1 MKGEDMYILCEPTVT
16 YNYGQSKIPQY
27 HDKTF
32 KELFS
37 NKKEAVK
44 FINKYLLKGTGNKLE
59 ENQIEK
65 QNTEFITK
73 QKEQLETDIL
83 YKIKHTNIF
92 ILIEQQSKVD
102 YFMAKRILYYYI
114 EIMHEIEKETKDKIV
129 PIIYPIVLYTG
140 KTKWTA
146 KIKFEELQEGILGIE
161 KSLNLSYHLVDI
173 NNYTKEELRK
183 ERSSIAKAML
193 MEKIKNREELIEELE
208 KVVKEKLTLEEQK
221 FMLSILDDIAT
232 EEIGEEKAKE
242 LREKIK
248 GKAVDT
254 MVMENLRDIFR
265 MNYNEG
271 VEFGRKD
278 GIEKRNKRAEY
289 RLEFKQELKQRHIIL
304 LFKC

>member
-1 MKGEDMYILCEPTVT
+1 
-16 YNYGQSKIPQY
+16 
-27 HDKTF
+27 
-32 KELFS
+32 
-37 NKKEAVK
+37 
-44 FINKYLLKGTGNKLE
+44 
-59 ENQIEK
+59 
-65 QNTEFITK
+65 
-73 QKEQLETDIL
+73 
-83 YKIKHTNIF
+83 
-92 ILIEQQSKVD
+92 
-102 YFMAKRILYYYI
+102 MAKRILYYYV
-114 EIMHEIEKETKDKIV
+114 EIMHEIEKETTDKGIV

-146 KIKFEELQEGILGIE
+146 KMKLEELQDGILGMKE
-161 KSLNLSYHLVDI
+161 ALNLSYYLVDI

-221 FMLSILDDIAT
+221 FMLNILDDIAT

-248 GKAVDT
+248 GKVVDT

-271 VEFGRKD
+271 VEN
-278 GIEKRNKRAEY
+278 GIQTATRNFIIQMLKNNISEETIKKITKVKKEELQRLKREIKN
-289 RLEFKQELKQRHIIL
+289 
-304 LFKC
+304 

>member
-1 MKGEDMYILCEPTVT
+1 
-16 YNYGQSKIPQY
+16 
-27 HDKTF
+27 
-32 KELFS
+32 
-37 NKKEAVK
+37 
-44 FINKYLLKGTGNKLE
+44 
-59 ENQIEK
+59 
-65 QNTEFITK
+65 
-73 QKEQLETDIL
+73 
-83 YKIKHTNIF
+83 
-92 ILIEQQSKVD
+92 
-102 YFMAKRILYYYI
+102 MAKRILYYYV
-114 EIMHEIEKETKDKIV
+114 EIMHEIEKETTDKGIV

-146 KIKFEELQEGILGIE
+146 KMKLEELQEGILGMKE
-161 KSLNLSYHLVDI
+161 ALNLSYYLVDI

-221 FMLSILDDIAT
+221 FMLNILDDIAT

-248 GKAVDT
+248 GKVVDT
-254 MVMENLRDIFR
+254 MVMENLRNIFR

-271 VEFGRKD
+271 VEV
-278 GIEKRNKRAEY
+278 GIEKRNKRTEY
-289 RLEFKQELKQRHIIL
+289 RVEFKQQHVIL

>member
-1 MKGEDMYILCEPTVT
+1 
-16 YNYGQSKIPQY
+16 
-27 HDKTF
+27 
-32 KELFS
+32 
-37 NKKEAVK
+37 
-44 FINKYLLKGTGNKLE
+44 
-59 ENQIEK
+59 
-65 QNTEFITK
+65 
-73 QKEQLETDIL
+73 
-83 YKIKHTNIF
+83 
-92 ILIEQQSKVD
+92 
-102 YFMAKRILYYYI
+102 MAKRILYYYV
-114 EIMHEIEKETKDKIV
+114 EIMHEIEKQTTDKGIV

-161 KSLNLSYHLVDI
+161 KALNLSYHLVDI

>member
-1 MKGEDMYILCEPTVT
+1 
-16 YNYGQSKIPQY
+16 
-27 HDKTF
+27 
-32 KELFS
+32 
-37 NKKEAVK
+37 
-44 FINKYLLKGTGNKLE
+44 
-59 ENQIEK
+59 
-65 QNTEFITK
+65 
-73 QKEQLETDIL
+73 
-83 YKIKHTNIF
+83 
-92 ILIEQQSKVD
+92 
-102 YFMAKRILYYYI
+102 MAKRILYYYV
-114 EIMHEIEKETKDKIV
+114 EIMHEIEKETTDKGIV

-146 KIKFEELQEGILGIE
+146 KMKLEELQDGILGME
-161 KSLNLSYHLVDI
+161 KALNLSYYLVDI

-221 FMLSILDDIAT
+221 FMLNILDDIAT

-248 GKAVDT
+248 GKVVDT
-254 MVMENLRDIFR
+254 MVMENLRNIFR

-271 VEFGRKD
+271 VEFG
-278 GIEKRNKRAEY
+278 IEKRNKRTEY
-289 RLEFKQELKQRHIIL
+289 RVEFKQELKQQHVIL

>member
-1 MKGEDMYILCEPTVT
+1 MYILCEPTVT

-44 FINKYLLKGTGNKLE
+44 FINKYLLKGTENNLE

-83 YKIKHTNIF
+83 YKIKDTNIF

-129 PIIYPIVLYTG
+129 PIIYPIVLHTG

-146 KIKFEELQEGILGIE
+146 KIKLEELQEGILGIE
-161 KSLNLSYHLVDI
+161 KALNLSYHLVDI

-208 KVVKEKLTLEEQK
+208 KKV
-221 FMLSILDDIAT
+221 
-232 EEIGEEKAKE
+232 
-242 LREKIK
+242 
-248 GKAVDT
+248 VDT

-271 VEFGRKD
+271 VEN
-278 GIEKRNKRAEY
+278 GIQTATHNFIIQMLKNNISEETIKKITKVKKEELQ
-289 RLEFKQELKQRHIIL
+289 RLKKEIKN
-304 LFKC
+304 